1 MFFKTCTI
9 FILISVPLFIAKI
22 AKSSGDN
29 NGNND
34 NSIKSKT
41 EFWLIQD
48 THNQSGLNNEK
59 LAQLL
64 TRIGPNMQASSDYH
78 DYKDIQLEESIQ
90 AWKIL
95 HEQSK
100 NFAQDQV
107 QLYRPKIEKLL
118 IDAKVSHDC
127 KSSIDYMLNSLE
139 ELKYWAVQSK

>member
-1 MFFKTCTI
+1 MLSKTCAT
-9 FILISVPLFIAKI
+9 FILISVQLFIAE
-22 AKSSGDN
+22 SSDEINGSN
-29 NGNND
+29 NNN
-34 NSIKSKT
+34 NNNNIKSKT
-41 EFWLIQD
+41 ELWLIQD
-48 THNQSGLNNEK
+48 THNQTGNNEK

-90 AWKIL
+90 AWKLL

-107 QLYRPKIEKLL
+107 QLYRPNIEKLL
-118 IDAKVSHDC
+118 IDAKASDDC
-127 KSSIDYMLNSLE
+127 KKSIDFMLTSLE